1 MATVSREATTGPKLP
16 QARDAAARASRL
28 AMQASDFAARAGI
41 SVRTLHHYDRLGL
54 LKPVRSAAGYRLYSE
69 RDFARLQQIV
79 TLKFIG
85 LPLRQIREF
94 LDLDAKHKRNGFSA
108 AETFRVQR
116 RLLELKR
123 NQINSAIAALTRA
136 ERMLESTP
144 VDPGYSLFCEILEVI
159 AMHNNT
165 EWEKVHA
172 KYFTEEQR
180 ADMARRADPE
190 LAAEGTRKWTAL
202 ISEVEAAAKRGE
214 DPTSEHARDLARRW
228 DELCNEFVRWAAG
241 PGSKISEG
249 EVKAGLSRMYSD
261 RKNWP
266 GGMKPPF
273 SDEAM
278 QFISAAQKRN
288 RK

>member
-1 MATVSREATTGPKLP
+1 MSDAKLHSRETAGVLRHSKPSRPAFLHASEFAKR
-16 QARDAAARASRL
+16 ARV
-28 AMQASDFAARAGI
+28 

-54 LKPVRSAAGYRLYSE
+54 LRPGRSAAGYRIYSE

-85 LPLRQIREF
+85 LPLTQIREF
-94 LDLDAKHKRNGFSA
+94 LDRDERRRKNAGLSA
-108 AETFRVQR
+108 LESFRVQR

-123 NQINSAIAALTRA
+123 DQINSAIAALARA
-136 ERMLESTP
+136 EKMLGRAEGAP
-144 VDPGYSLFCEILEVI
+144 DQNLFCEILEMI

-172 KYFTEEQR
+172 KYFSEEQR

-202 ISEVEAAAKRGE
+202 IEEVEAAVKRGE
-214 DPTSEHARDLARRW
+214 DPDSPHAKELARRW
-228 DELCNEFVRWAAG
+228 SDLCNEFVRWASG
-241 PGSKISEG
+241 PGSKVTEG
-249 EVKAGLSRMYSD
+249 EVRGGLSRMYAD

-266 GGMKPPF
+266 GGMKAPF

-278 QFISAAQKRN
+278 QFICAAQKRQA
-288 RK
+288 

>member
-1 MATVSREATTGPKLP
+1 MVSQQATNQSKLP
-16 QARDAAARASRL
+16 QARDAAAGAKPL
-28 AMQASDFAARAGI
+28 AMRASDFAAQAGV

-54 LKPVRSAAGYRLYSE
+54 LRPSRSAAGYRIYSQ

-85 LPLRQIREF
+85 LPLKQIREF
-94 LDLDAKHKRNGFSA
+94 LDRDARHKRNGFRA
-108 AETFRVQR
+108 AEAFRVQR

-123 NQINSAIAALTRA
+123 EQINSAIAALTRA
-136 ERMLESTP
+136 ERMLAGATEE
-144 VDPGYSLFCEILEVI
+144 PGYSLFCEILEVI

-180 ADMARRADPE
+180 ADMAGRADPQ

-202 ISEVEAAAKRGE
+202 IAEVEGAVQRGE
-214 DPTSEHARDLARRW
+214 NPASEHARELGRRW
-228 DELCNEFVRWAAG
+228 NELCNEFVRWAAG
-241 PGSKISEG
+241 PGSKINEG
-249 EVKAGLSRMYSD
+249 EVKDGLSRMYAD

-266 GGMKPPF
+266 GGMKPGF

-278 QFISAAQKRN
+278 RFITAAQQRSK
-288 RK
+288 K